1 VLCVGEF
8 VVGLGK
14 CDFAVCGRVWL
25 GFVGLNFVVCGRVC
39 CGFGEL

>member
-1 VLCVGEF
+1 
-8 VVGLGK
+8 VGLGN

-25 GFVGLNFVVCGRVC
+25 GFVGVSFAACGRVC